1 MRTLNRPMFNWGG
14 PVKEGIMHGIREP
27 YKGGGAALVGN
38 PAFPK
43 TGGREHHVAWVPSA
57 IAALRA
63 VGTGLKAGRA
73 LAPGTLGKWGRF
85 KSLLGPSGRFR
96 DTTGKIT
103 RTGGS
108 GSRVSSWGDY
118 SPIKATAGKPLGI
131 WQALKD
137 PKRFGMALRENPITA
152 FTAASAVPQAGAL
165 AGKVAA
171 AAPGSIWEGTKRYAD
186 LVIPGDQSRWWKDK
200 EPPKDI
206 MKPGGYPEAVVT
218 GKGKLKALTKDQK
231 EKWAD
236 AQRGKRLN
244 NLLDIMGYDASKKTA
259 VADALIDASK
269 IVSERGTLEAK
280 NITSELINPIIQA
293 TSKRLDKPGQI
304 REAVGLMMA
313 KGEIEKDLY
322 AWKPGTA
329 LKNAQ
334 DMADTLNIS
343 VEEALKRTSGIPTN
357 VGEDLQQL
365 QILKKGAV
373 LTASEIEQRVRLFA
387 NQNKEEFQKVY
398 SADDIKTAGLEKVDA
413 IDIVSK
419 AVAAGG
425 GDGYYQ
431 VDKEVILV
439 TNGVPKKQW

>member
-1 MRTLNRPMFNWGG
+1 MGG
-14 PVKEGIMHGIREP
+14 LIGGAGRGI
-27 YKGGGAALVGN
+27 YKGITSPTAKTWGQKAWRFGTAPSTLLTAGYFGGKKLFGDKVDDSSRGGFLKSGAAGGA
-38 PAFPK
+38 
-43 TGGREHHVAWVPSA
+43 
-57 IAALRA
+57 
-63 VGTGLKAGRA
+63 
-73 LAPGTLGKWGRF
+73 
-85 KSLLGPSGRFR
+85 SL
-96 DTTGKIT
+96 
-103 RTGGS
+103 
-108 GSRVSSWGDY
+108 
-118 SPIKATAGKPLGI
+118 
-131 WQALKD
+131 
-137 PKRFGMALRENPITA
+137 
-152 FTAASAVPQAGAL
+152 
-165 AGKVAA
+165 
-171 AAPGSIWEGTKRYAD
+171 AD
-186 LVIPGDQSRWWKDK
+186 LVAPGD
-200 EPPKDI
+200 
-206 MKPGGYPEAVVT
+206 

-236 AQRGKRLN
+236 VQRGKRLN

-343 VEEALKRTSGIPTN
+343 VEEAMKRTSGIPTN
-357 VGEDLQQL
+357 VAEDLQQL

-373 LTASEIEQRVRLFA
+373 LTAPEIEQRVRLFA
-387 NQNKEEFQKVY
+387 NQNKEELKQVI
-398 SADDIKTAGLEKVDA
+398 SADQLKKGGLEETDSIEVVQGLLTGDPAKD
-413 IDIVSK
+413 
-419 AVAAGG
+419 
-425 GDGYYQ
+425 DGYYQ
-431 VDKEVILV
+431 VGKEVIKV

>member
-14 PVKEGIMHGIREP
+14 PVKQGIMQGIREP

-43 TGGREHHVAWVPSA
+43 TGGREHHVAWIPAVGAGLARLAPLAARTFGNIGRGWKAAKYMDPKAVGWAAKARSA
-57 IAALRA
+57 IFPTKRFTQMKVPGAPGFR
-63 VGTGLKAGRA
+63 VGAFAKQNPGLAFMGASAIPQTGL
-73 LAPGTLGKWGRF
+73 
-85 KSLLGPSGRFR
+85 
-96 DTTGKIT
+96 
-103 RTGGS
+103 
-108 GSRVSSWGDY
+108 
-118 SPIKATAGKPLGI
+118 
-131 WQALKD
+131 
-137 PKRFGMALRENPITA
+137 
-152 FTAASAVPQAGAL
+152 L
-165 AGKVAA
+165 AGKIGA

-186 LVIPGDQSRWWKDK
+186 LVIPGDQSRWWKD
-200 EPPKDI
+200 PDPVTGV
-206 MKPGGYPEAVVT
+206 MKPGGYPEATVT

-334 DMADTLNIS
+334 DMADTLGIP
-343 VEEALKRTSGIPTN
+343 VEEALKRISAIPTN
-357 VGEDLQQL
+357 VAEDLQQL

-373 LTASEIEQRVRLFA
+373 LTEAEIEQRTRLFA
-387 NQNKEEFQKVY
+387 NQNKEELKQVI
-398 SADDIKTAGLEKVDA
+398 SADQLKKGGLEETDSIEVVQGLLTGDPAKD
-413 IDIVSK
+413 
-419 AVAAGG
+419 
-425 GDGYYQ
+425 DGYYQ
-431 VDKEVILV
+431 VGKEVIKV

>member
-1 MRTLNRPMFNWGG
+1 MRTLSRPMFNWGG
-14 PVKEGIMHGIREP
+14 PVKQGIMHGIREP

-43 TGGREHHVAWVPSA
+43 TGGREHHYTWIPSA
-57 IAALRA
+57 INALRA

-85 KSLLGPSGRFR
+85 KSLLSPSGRFR
-96 DTTGKIT
+96 DYGGKVPLY
-103 RTGGS
+103 GKGKQLVPY
-108 GSRVSSWGDY
+108 G
-118 SPIKATAGKPLGI
+118 ATADTSGKLGI

-137 PKRFGMALRENPITA
+137 PRRLGMAMRENPITA
-152 FTAASAVPQAGAL
+152 LSLATVPASGVDLAREHGADVAKGGWNL
-165 AGKVAA
+165 A
-171 AAPGSIWEGTKRYAD
+171 KRYAAG
-186 LVIPGDQSRWWKDK
+186 LIPGDQSHWYTDP
-200 EPPKDI
+200 EPPTGI
-206 MKPGGYPEAVVT
+206 QKPGGYPEATVT
-218 GKGKLKALTKDQK
+218 GKGKLKELTKAQK
-231 EKWAD
+231 DKWAD

-269 IVSERGTLEAK
+269 IVSERGTLDRK

-322 AWKPGTA
+322 KWKPGTA

-334 DMADTLNIS
+334 DMADTLKIP
-343 VEEALKRTSGIPTN
+343 VEEALRRQSGMPTN
-357 VGEDLQQL
+357 VAEDLQQL

-373 LTASEIEQRVRLFA
+373 LTAPEIEQRTRLFA
-387 NQNKEEFQKVY
+387 NQNDEELKQVI
-398 SADDIKTAGLEKVDA
+398 SADQLKKGGLEETDS
-413 IDIVSK
+413 IEIVQGLLTGDPAK
-419 AVAAGG
+419 D
-425 GDGYYQ
+425 DGYYQ
-431 VDKEVILV
+431 VDKEVIKV

>member
-1 MRTLNRPMFNWGG
+1 MRTLSRPMFNMGG
-14 PVKEGIMHGIREP
+14 PIKQGVMHGIREP

-38 PAFPK
+38 PVYPK
-43 TGGREHHVAWVPSA
+43 TGGREHHFAWIPAAGAGLARLAPLAARTFGNIRRGWKAAKYIDPKATGFLGKARSA
-57 IAALRA
+57 ILPTTRFTKMK
-63 VGTGLKAGRA
+63 VPG
-73 LAPGTLGKWGRF
+73 APGFRLGA
-85 KSLLGPSGRFR
+85 
-96 DTTGKIT
+96 
-103 RTGGS
+103 
-108 GSRVSSWGDY
+108 
-118 SPIKATAGKPLGI
+118 ATA
-131 WQALKD
+131 Q
-137 PKRFGMALRENPITA
+137 NPSLA
-152 FTAASAVPQAGAL
+152 FMGASAVPQTGLL

-206 MKPGGYPEAVVT
+206 MKPGGYPEAVVS
-218 GKGKLKALTKDQK
+218 GKGKLKELTAAQK

-269 IVSERGTLEAK
+269 IVSERGTLDRK

-322 AWKPGTA
+322 KWKPGTA

-343 VEEALKRTSGIPTN
+343 VEEAMKRTSGIPTN
-357 VGEDLQQL
+357 VAEDLQQL
-365 QILKKGAV
+365 QILKKGVV
-373 LTASEIEQRVRLFA
+373 LTAPEIEQRVRLYA
-387 NQNKEEFQKVY
+387 NQNDEELKQVI
-398 SADDIKTAGLEKVDA
+398 SADQLKKGGLEETDSIEVVQGLLTGDA
-413 IDIVSK
+413 AKD
-419 AVAAGG
+419 
-425 GDGYYQ
+425 DGYYQ
-431 VDKEVILV
+431 VGKEVIKV